1 MTVARPS
8 RAKSKAFL
16 KADTAVEIVS
26 VVLDRS
32 RNHPLDFHFDDHG
45 LYWKVEDGKTQVV
58 ERCFYIMV
66 AHSKRWRA
74 VKMTLNGSLLSRLSL
89 IRGKTDLLRD
99 VCLKCCRDPPSRD
112 IRAFEIAPKLE
123 NLHLKGMHPEASIC
137 FPITNLVSFSDARPF
152 AGDRLTFKYL
162 DIVKSAPKFLSF
174 SYNDYEYAPI
184 STPFSTPRVISTSV
198 EKLSTASP
206 TFMRSLVLPSLEDL
220 TLTTEWDLGIR
231 EPDHV
236 VHCPVGALD
245 ALHEMLLKSQCSLTR
260 LHLVNIVLNDNLAN
274 LIRTMPGVK
283 ELVVEYNEWVD
294 DYDPLVQSLVAQLGE
309 VNLVDGLPQHS
320 MVPSLQT
327 IGVRLNALRYTHVV
341 FLNSAFVDMVA
352 SRLRRPSNV
361 PHLMKLQLSVMGRG
375 WIYALDEAA
384 LNKLK
389 DEGLE
394 LELDFRLGGV
404 RL

>member
-1 MTVARPS
+1 MM
-8 RAKSKAFL
+8 
-16 KADTAVEIVS
+16 
-26 VVLDRS
+26 LDAS
-32 RNHPLDFHFDDHG
+32 F
-45 LYWKVEDGKTQVV
+45 
-58 ERCFYIMV
+58 
-66 AHSKRWRA
+66 
-74 VKMTLNGSLLSRLSL
+74 LSRLSL
-89 IRGKTDLLRD
+89 ICGKTDLLRD
-99 VCLKCCRDPPSRD
+99 MYIDCCRDAPSGD

-123 NLHLKGMHPEASIC
+123 NLHLKGMHPEASIR

-162 DIVKSAPKFLSF
+162 DIVKSAPKLLSF

-198 EKLSTASP
+198 KKLSTASP

-220 TLTTEWDLGIR
+220 MLTTEWDLGIR
-231 EPDHV
+231 EPDHAV
-236 VHCPVGALD
+236 CCPVGALD

-260 LHLVNIVLNDNLAN
+260 LHLVDVVLNDNFAN
-274 LIRTMPGVK
+274 IIRIMPGLM
-283 ELVVEYNEWVD
+283 ELVIECNEWVD
-294 DYDPLVQSLVAQLGE
+294 DYGPIMQSLVAQLAE
-309 VNLVDGLPQHS
+309 VSLVDRSLQHS

-327 IGVRLNALRYTHVV
+327 IGVHLNALRYTHIV

-352 SRLRRPSNV
+352 SRLCRPSDV
-361 PHLMKLQLSVMGRG
+361 PHLTKLQLSVMGRG
-375 WIYALDEAA
+375 WSYDLDEAA
-384 LNKLK
+384 LNSLK